1 MGTFTVLNKKTTY
14 TNPVTDKKATVVKV
28 IKDGTKRTFFSV
40 KNEDD
45 KFITRTMY
53 ARESEAIKLAKY
65 FCNN

>member
-1 MGTFTVLNKKTTY
+1 MGTFTVLNKKSTY
-14 TNPVTDKKATVVKV
+14 KNPITNKSAIVVKV

-45 KFITRTMY
+45 KFITRTMF
-53 ARESEAIKLAKY
+53 ARESDAIKLAKY